1 MIKPAL
7 NELLRKVDCR
17 YTLVS
22 VISKRARQIV
32 DEYAEQ
38 EDGLDDKA
46 VVYAVDDLM
55 LDRIDYEYAGEKNL
69 QNDRLA
75 L

>member
-7 NELLRKVDCR
+7 NELLAKVDCR

-32 DEYAEQ
+32 EDSMQ
-38 EDGLDDKA
+38 EEEGLDDKA

-55 LDRIDYEYAGEKNL
+55 NVRIDYEYRGDKA
-69 QNDRLA
+69 
-75 L
+75 